1 MRKSSVPGRGVDVLR
16 RAELLQASQ
25 PLKLSCINDGHA
37 ARVELDVAEDRVVED
52 LGLVYCRW
60 CGLRAGALPRRR
72 GHAAWNCG
80 QGALPRPSGGER
92 RGALGKMIRWTAAYS
107 RTVAECSHAALR
119 TTTPDRQLAACKTLA
134 IWKQGRLSTRP
145 AAKDQGW
152 TPSTCRSS
160 CCRDG
165 LARVISRVGVRQ
177 SEPE

>member
-1 MRKSSVPGRGVDVLR
+1 MRKPSMPGRGIDVLR
-16 RAELLQASQ
+16 RPELLQAPQ
-25 PLKLSCINDGHA
+25 ALKLRSIDDGDA
-37 ARVELDVAEDRVVED
+37 TRVQFHMAQDRVVED

-60 CGLRAGALPRRR
+60 RRFRAGALAGRR

-145 AAKDQGW
+145 AAKDPGW
-152 TPSTCRSS
+152 APSTCRSS
-160 CCRDG
+160 CCRG
-165 LARVISRVGVRQ
+165 SLARVISRVGVRQ